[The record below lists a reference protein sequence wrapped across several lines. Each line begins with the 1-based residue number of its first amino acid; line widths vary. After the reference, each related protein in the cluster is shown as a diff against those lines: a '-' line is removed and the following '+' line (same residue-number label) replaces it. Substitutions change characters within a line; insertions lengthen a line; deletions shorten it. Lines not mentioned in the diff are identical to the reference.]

1 MKLRIVKPSQGY
13 VWLRQGLQVS
23 LRQSF
28 QFVGLLGLC
37 VSAALL
43 LIGLPVVGPLLVVGC
58 MPLMWLGFMQA
69 TRKVL
74 QGERFHPGVLFEAF
88 KGADS
93 PRRTLAQLAG
103 GYVMATLVVMQLAQ
117 LLGPGADEVAA
128 VFETAETAAELV
140 NHPLIQQDILWRV
153 LLTLPVSLLFW
164 HAPALILWARL
175 SVSKALFF
183 SIVAC
188 WRNLGA
194 FAVYGLCW
202 FGVVLALGL
211 FDRFIL
217 SQIPVPL
224 LGNVLAIAG
233 GMWVA
238 SAFYA
243 SLYFTVVDCFESPVS
258 PDVPTTEPEPEPKSD
273 PDA

>member
-1 MKLRIVKPSQGY
+1 MKLRIVKASQGY
-13 VWLRQGLQVS
+13 VWLQQGWQVS
-23 LRQSF
+23 RRQPL
-28 QFVGLLGLC
+28 QFVGLLGLY
-37 VSAALL
+37 VSLAIL
-43 LIGLPVVGPLLVVGC
+43 LIGLPVVGPLLVIGT
-58 MPLMWLGFMQA
+58 MPLMWLGFMVA

-88 KGADS
+88 KGPNS

-103 GYVMATLVVMQLAQ
+103 SYVMATLLVMQLAQ

-128 VFETAETAAELV
+128 VFENAKSAAELV
-140 NHPLIQQDILWRV
+140 NHPLVQQDILWRV
-153 LLTLPVSLLFW
+153 LLTIPVSLLFW
-164 HAPALILWARL
+164 HAPALVLWAGL
-175 SVSKALFF
+175 PVSKALFF

-194 FAVYGLCW
+194 LVVYGLSW

-211 FDRFIL
+211 LDRFFFSL
-217 SQIPVPL
+217 IPLPL

-238 SAFYA
+238 PAFYA
-243 SLYFTVVDCFESPVS
+243 SLYFTVLDCFESP
-258 PDVPTTEPEPEPKSD
+258 TT
-273 PDA
+273 PDAPDASGADTGLHPGP

>member
-1 MKLRIVKPSQGY
+1 MKLHIVKASQGY

-23 LRQSF
+23 RRQPF

-74 QGERFHPGVLFEAF
+74 KGERFHPGVLFEAF
-88 KGADS
+88 KGAHS

-103 GYVMATLVVMQLAQ
+103 GYVMATLLIMQLAQ
-117 LLGPGADEVAA
+117 LMGPGAEEVAA
-128 VFETAETAAELV
+128 VFEAAENTAELV
-140 NHPLIQQDILWRV
+140 NNPLVQQDILWRV

-175 SVSKALFF
+175 PVSKALFF

-243 SLYFTVVDCFESPVS
+243 SLYFTVVDCFESPS
-258 PDVPTTEPEPEPKSD
+258 AAETPASESD
-273 PDA
+273 HQPGA

>member
-1 MKLRIVKPSQGY
+1 MKLRIVKPAQGY
-13 VWLRQGLQVS
+13 VWMRQGLLVS
-23 LRQSF
+23 RRQPF
-28 QFVGLLGLC
+28 HFVGLLGLC
-37 VSAALL
+37 LSFALL
-43 LIGLPVVGPLLVVGC
+43 LLGLPVVGPLLVVGC

-74 QGERFHPGVLFEAF
+74 QGERFHPGVLFDAF
-88 KGADS
+88 KGPQS

-103 GYVMATLVVMQLAQ
+103 GYVMATLLIMQLAQ
-117 LLGPGADEVAA
+117 VLGPGADEVAA
-128 VFETAETAAELV
+128 VFETAESAADLV
-140 NHPLIQQDILWRV
+140 NSPLVQQDILWRV

-175 SVSKALFF
+175 PVSKALFF

-202 FGVVLALGL
+202 FGVVLTLGL
-211 FDRFIL
+211 LDRFVL

-224 LGNVLAIAG
+224 LGNVLAIAA

-238 SAFYA
+238 AAFYA
-243 SLYFTVVDCFESPVS
+243 SLYFTVVDCFESPS
-258 PDVPTTEPEPEPKSD
+258 SSEA
-273 PDA
+273 PDASPSSPTDA

>member
-1 MKLRIVKPSQGY
+1 
-13 VWLRQGLQVS
+13 
-23 LRQSF
+23 
-28 QFVGLLGLC
+28 
-37 VSAALL
+37 
-43 LIGLPVVGPLLVVGC
+43 
-58 MPLMWLGFMQA
+58 MPLMWLGFMLA

-74 QGERFHPGVLFEAF
+74 QGERFTPAILFEAF
-88 KGADS
+88 KGPHS
-93 PRRTLAQLAG
+93 PRRILAQLAG
-103 GYVMATLVVMQLAQ
+103 GYVMATLLIMQLAQ

-128 VFETAETAAELV
+128 VFETAESAAELV

-211 FDRFIL
+211 LDRFLL
-217 SQIPVPL
+217 SQLPIPM
-224 LGNVLAIAG
+224 LGNVLAITAG
-233 GMWVA
+233 LWVA

-243 SLYFTVVDCFESPVS
+243 SLYFTVVDCFESPADVS
-258 PDVPTTEPEPEPKSD
+258 PTDTDPSPQPE
-273 PDA
+273 A